1 MDNDAETFL
10 MMRGEKLKLDG
21 DDYVPGSDTPAFL
34 QTMRET
40 VSKERIQKW
49 LKNLVGRAGVEP
61 AAR

>member
-1 MDNDAETFL
+1 VDDDVETL
-10 MMRGEKLKLDG
+10 VMMRGEKLKLDAAVC
-21 DDYVPGSDTPAFL
+21 VPGSDTPTFL

-40 VSKERIQKW
+40 ASKERIQKW